1 MDLEELQH
9 HLDFN
14 NIGNAPIAVK
24 IGAVTFL
31 CISIL
36 AAGIWF
42 DTKPQ
47 LESLDKIKAKEVTLL
62 SEFKVKANQAAK
74 LDLYKEQLAEMK
86 ATFGALLRQL
96 PEKTDVESLIVD
108 VSQTALA
115 NGLEVKKFQPSKEV
129 KKGFYA
135 ELPIALQVT
144 GTFHDLA
151 TFISGVAALPRI
163 VTIHNMTLLPVVV
176 KKKDG
181 SEDNTTPDSVQ
192 KLKMTSTA
200 KTYRY
205 LSEDDQL

>member
-1 MDLEELQH
+1 MDMEELQH

-14 NIGNAPIAVK
+14 NIGNAPAPVK
-24 IGAVTFL
+24 IGAIVTL
-31 CISIL
+31 CIAIL
-36 AAGIWF
+36 AAGLWF
-42 DTKPQ
+42 DTKSQ
-47 LESLDKIKAKEVTLL
+47 LESLEIIKAEEKTLL
-62 SEFKVKANQAAK
+62 AEFKIKANQAAK
-74 LDLYKEQLAEMK
+74 LNLYKEQLAEMK

-115 NGLEVKKFQPSKEV
+115 NGLEVKKFQPSSEI
-129 KKGFYA
+129 KKSFYA

-144 GTFHDLA
+144 GTFHELA

-163 VTIHNMTLLPVVV
+163 VTIHNMQLVPVA
-176 KKKDG
+176 KKKGDDDFSSPRSG
-181 SEDNTTPDSVQ
+181 Q

-205 LSEDDQL
+205 LAEDDQ